1 MNFKSSRVDALDE
14 LNHFIENNLSDYSKL
29 RNFDLGA
36 QKRDNTSCLSPYV
49 THGLVSEMEIINKS
63 LKKFSFAKNEK
74 FIQEVLWR
82 VYWKGWLELRPSV
95 WGDYLKELTDIKE
108 NFKDNK
114 NYLDAI
120 EGNTKIECF
129 NEWINEL
136 KNFNYLHNHARMW
149 FASIWIFTLNLP
161 WQLGAEFFM
170 KHLFDGDAASNT
182 LGWRWVAGIQ
192 TQGKNYLATE
202 WNIKK
207 FTNNRFQNIK
217 INEVAEPKTTE
228 KNYPIIEKS
237 FGNPALLED
246 KVLLIFDNNLSFEF
260 TDFKDQNFK
269 KILIVSNK
277 NENRQI
283 KLSEN
288 TINFKTLLIN
298 DQLKRLKEKSIASD
312 ITDISELK
320 SIDEKVYAL
329 YPTVGENLYYLELN
343 QLNNIKFLYRTIDQY
358 SWQFCNKGFFNFKN
372 HIPEIIT
379 KIDYQDS

>member
-1 MNFKSSRVDALDE
+1 MNFKGSRVEALDE
-14 LNHFIENNLSDYSKL
+14 LNYFIENNLLDYPKL
-29 RNFDLGA
+29 RNFDLGP

-49 THGLVSEMEIINKS
+49 THGLVSEIEIISKS
-63 LKKFSFAKNEK
+63 LKKFSFVKNEK

-82 VYWKGWLELRPSV
+82 VYWKGWLELRPNV

-108 NFKDNK
+108 SFKDNK

-120 EGNTKIECF
+120 EGNSNIECF
-129 NEWINEL
+129 NEWVNEL

-228 KNYPIIEKS
+228 KNYSIIDKS
-237 FGNPALLED
+237 FSNPALLED
-246 KVLLIFDNNLSFEF
+246 KVLLIFDNSLSFEF
-260 TDFKDQNFK
+260 TDFKDQKFK

-283 KLSEN
+283 KLSDN
-288 TINFKTLLIN
+288 VLNFKTHLIK

-312 ITDISELK
+312 IIDISEIK
-320 SIDEKVYAL
+320 NIDEKVYAL
-329 YPTVGENLYYLELN
+329 YPTVGESLFYLELN
-343 QLNNIKFLYRTIDQY
+343 QLNNIEFLYREIDQF

-372 HIPEIIT
+372 HIP
-379 KIDYQDS
+379 KIVTRFN

>member
-1 MNFKSSRVDALDE
+1 MSFKGSRVEALDE
-14 LNHFIENNLSDYSKL
+14 LNHFIENNLLDYSKL

-63 LKKFSFAKNEK
+63 LKKFSFVKNEK
-74 FIQEVLWR
+74 FVQEVLWR
-82 VYWKGWLELRPSV
+82 VYWKGWLELRPNV
-95 WGDYLKELTDIKE
+95 WGDYLKELTGIKE
-108 NFKDNK
+108 SFKDNK

-120 EGNTKIECF
+120 EGNTNIECF
-129 NEWINEL
+129 NEWVNEL

-217 INEVAEPKTTE
+217 INEVVGPKTTE
-228 KNYPIIEKS
+228 KNYSIIEKS
-237 FGNPALLED
+237 FSNPALLED
-246 KVLLIFDNNLSFEF
+246 KVLLIFDNSLSFEF
-260 TDFKDQNFK
+260 ADFKDQKFK

-312 ITDISELK
+312 IIDISEVK
-320 SIDEKVYAL
+320 NIDEKVYAL

-343 QLNNIKFLYRTIDQY
+343 QLNNIQFLYREIDQF

-372 HIPEIIT
+372 YIPKIVT
-379 KIDYQDS
+379 KFN

>member
-1 MNFKSSRVDALDE
+1 MNFKGSRVEALDE
-14 LNHFIENNLSDYSKL
+14 LNYFIENNLLDYPKL
-29 RNFDLGA
+29 RNFDLGP

-49 THGLVSEMEIINKS
+49 THGLVSEIEIISKS
-63 LKKFSFAKNEK
+63 LKKFSFVKNEK

-82 VYWKGWLELRPSV
+82 VYWKGWLELRPNV

-108 NFKDNK
+108 SFKDNK

-120 EGNTKIECF
+120 EGNSNIECF
-129 NEWINEL
+129 NEWVNEL

-228 KNYPIIEKS
+228 KNYSIIDKS
-237 FGNPALLED
+237 FSNPALLED
-246 KVLLIFDNNLSFEF
+246 KVLLIFDNSLSFEF
-260 TDFKDQNFK
+260 TDFQDQKFK

-283 KLSEN
+283 KLSDN
-288 TINFKTLLIN
+288 VLNFKTHLIK

-312 ITDISELK
+312 IIDISK
-320 SIDEKVYAL
+320 IKNIDEKVYAL
-329 YPTVGENLYYLELN
+329 YPAVGESLYYLELN
-343 QLNNIKFLYRTIDQY
+343 QLNNIEFLYREIDQF

-372 HIPEIIT
+372 HIP
-379 KIDYQDS
+379 KIVTRFN